1 MDIMSRDS
9 MINYLRE
16 GVCQVTFTKKNGEER
31 VMLGTLN
38 FGYIPEDKHPKS
50 DGNADDNPGKP
61 VNTDIIKVFDTEKG
75 EWRSFRVDSVT
86 EFFSSEYK
94 QEPVV

>member
-9 MINYLRE
+9 IINSLRE
-16 GVCQVTFTKKNGEER
+16 GVCQVEFTKKNGDQR

-38 FGYIPEDKHPKS
+38 FEYIPEDKHPKS
-50 DGNADDNPGKP
+50 DGNVGGSDDKP
-61 VNTDIIKVFDTEKG
+61 INTDIVRVFDTEKS

-86 EFFSSEYK
+86 EFFPP
-94 QEPVV
+94 QPPVA

>member
-9 MINYLRE
+9 MINHLRE
-16 GVCQVTFTKKNGEER
+16 GVCQVTFTKKNGDQR

-38 FGYIPEDKHPKS
+38 FEYIPEDKRPKS
-50 DGNADDNPGKP
+50 DGNVDDNPDKP
-61 VNTDIIKVFDTEKG
+61 VNTDIVKVFDTEKS
-75 EWRSFRVDSVT
+75 EWRSFRIDSVT
-86 EFFSSEYK
+86 DFFST

>member
-16 GVCQVTFTKKNGEER
+16 GVCQIEFTKKNGDQR

-38 FGYIPEDKHPKS
+38 FEYIPEDKHPKS
-50 DGNADDNPGKP
+50 DGNVDKP
-61 VNTDIIKVFDTEKG
+61 VNTDIVKVFDTEKG

-86 EFFSSEYK
+86 EFFST
-94 QEPVV
+94 QDPVV